1 MAFTQKMKHD
11 EGEDIYE
18 LFKFGQVVFEMK

>member
-11 EGEDIYE
+11 EGQDVYE
-18 LFKFGQVVFEMK
+18 LFKFGQVVSEMK